1 MIWKVLVKLYVHW
14 NVLDVLFTKLI
25 PKRLIVRFIK
35 RDNCLKVSLFWCFK
49 IVDVVIYLYTLLGFF
64 QVFFLDT
71 IVKRILHLLF
81 TKSKLFV
88 LLEMLLDWLLPICHR
103 IDHFLFF
110 CSLELLDRLN
120 GFLLNGIQRNLVEF
134 WVLKA
139 NKVIGF
145 NLHWNF
151 VRF

>member
-25 PKRLIVRFIK
+25 PKRLIVRLIK
-35 RDNCLKVSLFWCFK
+35 RDNSLKVSLFWCFK
-49 IVDVVIYLYTLLGFF
+49 IVDVIIYLYTLLGFF
-64 QVFFLDT
+64 QVLFLDT
-71 IVKRILHLLF
+71 IVKRILHFLF

-88 LLEMLLDWLLPICHR
+88 LLEFLLDWLLLTRHG
-103 IDHFLFF
+103 IDHLLFF
-110 CSLELLDRLN
+110 CSLELLNRLN
-120 GFLLNGIQRNLVEF
+120 YFLLNGIQWNSVEF

-139 NKVIGF
+139 DKVIWF

>member
-25 PKRLIVRFIK
+25 PKRLIVRLIK
-35 RDNCLKVSLFWCFK
+35 RDNSLKVSLFWCFK
-49 IVDVVIYLYTLLGFF
+49 IVDVIIYLYTLLGFF
-64 QVFFLDT
+64 QVLFLDT
-71 IVKRILHLLF
+71 IVKRILHFLF

-88 LLEMLLDWLLPICHR
+88 LLELLLDWLLLTRHG
-103 IDHFLFF
+103 IDHLLFF
-110 CSLELLDRLN
+110 CSLELLNRLN
-120 GFLLNGIQRNLVEF
+120 YFLLNGIQWNSVEF

-139 NKVIGF
+139 DKVIWF

>member
-25 PKRLIVRFIK
+25 PKRLIVRLIK
-35 RDNCLKVSLFWCFK
+35 RDNSLKVSLFWCFK
-49 IVDVVIYLYTLLGFF
+49 IVDVIIYLYTLLGFF
-64 QVFFLDT
+64 QVLFLDT
-71 IVKRILHLLF
+71 IVKRILHFLF

-88 LLEMLLDWLLPICHR
+88 LLELLLDWLLLTRHG

-110 CSLELLDRLN
+110 CSLELLYRLN
-120 GFLLNGIQRNLVEF
+120 YFLLNGIQGNSVEL

-139 NKVIGF
+139 DKVIWF